1 VRVSDDDVD
10 NDGGARQTQIIDVID
25 QLSEQIGARPISV
38 VFSGGGFHPRWKLAK
53 PIEADDAK
61 GDLGRWQLT
70 VQRVAEENGF
80 KADSVFDLPRVLR
93 LPGTVNE
100 KYDQR
105 PAVTITARDTSATVP
120 TAAVWS
126 KLDQHKS
133 KLSHKKTAPKP
144 EQVDSL
150 NLDDAVTTPPPAKP
164 EQSAGV
170 MSERY

>member
-1 VRVSDDDVD
+1 DD
-10 NDGGARQTQIIDVID
+10 
-25 QLSEQIGARPISV
+25 
-38 VFSGGGFHPRWKLAK
+38 SGGMLRRW
-53 PIEADDAK
+53 EAA
-61 GDLGRWQLT
+61 
-70 VQRVAEENGF
+70 VQRIAEENGLRG
-80 KADSVFDLPRVLR
+80 ASVCDLPRVLR
-93 LPGTVNE
+93 LPGTANE
-100 KYDQR
+100 KYDDR
-105 PAVTITARDTSATVP
+105 PAVTIPARDTPATVP

-170 MSERY
+170 MSERYVNS